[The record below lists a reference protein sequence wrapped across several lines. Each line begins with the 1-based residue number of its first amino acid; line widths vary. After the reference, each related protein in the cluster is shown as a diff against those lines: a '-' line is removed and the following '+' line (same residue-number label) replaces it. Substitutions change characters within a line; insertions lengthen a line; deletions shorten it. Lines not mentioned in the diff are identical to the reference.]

1 MIFFFPQTF
10 IFKFEATDADS
21 GKNAELVFK
30 AIGLDEKFEVTAEGE
45 LWARQSLDGVYGA
58 FEFNLTVGWLLWN
71 PMGVGSY
78 RGHVTEPISRNYR
91 LKCDAGDTGAE
102 NMLFDVICQI
112 KVVVLSTKNCQLFFL
127 TYRLRTKANLSVG
140 PP

>member
-1 MIFFFPQTF
+1 MGNLKKVFFFFPQTF

-30 AIGLDEKFEVTAEGE
+30 AIGLDEKFEVTPEGE

-78 RGHVTEPISRNYR
+78 RGHVTEPISGNYR

-102 NMLFDVICQI
+102 NMVFDVI
-112 KVVVLSTKNCQLFFL
+112 
-127 TYRLRTKANLSVG
+127 G
-140 PP
+140 